1 MCCRLLEFVV
11 KESNLDEGILVDML
25 FFSDDEDEEGELIVV
40 NVNRR

>member
-11 KESNLDEGILVDML
+11 KEGNLDEGILVDML

>member
-1 MCCRLLEFVV
+1 M